1 MYLHMCFKSLDLLQT
16 SFQFYNVTWTKTIKH
31 IHTINKT
38 FTNAF
43 FNNSS
48 RILTSILITRSLK
61 LHETPIA
68 YLDCCCNQIF
78 WWNKIYCKWKSRN
91 LARWRVYEQIHLY
104 WFLQKNDTMIFFV
117 DVISWESCVVNIF
130 STRGLPI
137 FYASRCK
144 S

>member
-78 WWNKIYCKWKSRN
+78 WWTKISCKWKSGKIAIYKG
-91 LARWRVYEQIHLY
+91 LWTKPLILISTKKWYDDIFCWCY
-104 WFLQKNDTMIFFV
+104 FLGVLRSQHFLH
-117 DVISWESCVVNIF
+117 
-130 STRGLPI
+130 TRTSHFL
-137 FYASRCK
+137 RLK
-144 S
+144 M